1 MGEIHH
7 YILLHRIS
15 HYTTLS
21 NSLPPGVSCKTV
33 HLYGFVKGNCV
44 TVDTLTL
51 IHWFPAND
59 SERPPVSSN
68 ASSERTHQDC
78 SEFFFNKEHVIQ
90 NLFTSQYF
98 IHFEGPETLGD
109 LLLNLPEHFI

>member
-15 HYTTLS
+15 HNTTLY
-21 NSLPPGVSCKTV
+21 NSLPPGVSCTTV
-33 HLYGFVKGNCV
+33 HMYSVVKGNCV
-44 TVDTLTL
+44 TADRLTL
-51 IHWFPAND
+51 IHRFPAID

-68 ASSERTHQDC
+68 VSSERIHHDC
-78 SEFFFNKEHVIQ
+78 SEFFFKKEHVIR

-98 IHFEGPETLGD
+98 IDFEG
-109 LLLNLPEHFI
+109 I